1 MKKTIILAT
10 LALMTSC
17 NREREFDATGTFEA
31 TEVVISAEG
40 NGRILSF
47 DIEEGDDIT
56 AGSVVGVID
65 TLQLHY
71 AAQQLTSKLRSVDIR
86 KPDIEKQIAVLK
98 EQLSTAKTELKRA
111 ENLVAAN
118 AGNQKMVDDLTNQI
132 AFINSQ
138 IAAQRSTLTKST
150 SGADAEVEAM
160 QYQLMAINDQLQKC
174 RIIAHTSGTILQ
186 KYAQQGEMAA
196 VGKPLFKIADL
207 SVIYLRAYIT
217 ADQLSSVTLNDTVE
231 VTTDNGKSYKGRITW
246 ISDKSEFTPKGV
258 LTKNERANLVYAIKV
273 AVANDGLLKIGGYG
287 ELKL

>member
-1 MKKTIILAT
+1 
-10 LALMTSC
+10 MTSC